1 MAWARG
7 SNQYQK
13 RLKPITNLAQVS
25 LSKEA
30 SGDSHVLMM
39 EWDPGAVDVN
49 LIEETT
55 TDRSRMRF
63 RALMPEF
70 IWNAAALE
78 GNTYT
83 LPEVRTLIDG
93 VSVGGKRIE
102 ETEQILALKEAH
114 HLLDEMV
121 STGTFRLDK
130 TTSNTLHGAVARHE
144 ALDAGM
150 FRGEGTVTG
159 GGVVTTST
167 GVKVESLPHG
177 EPLLEAHD
185 AILKYLDRHIPDP
198 RLQAL
203 VYFASATRHQFYF
216 DGNKRTARL
225 MMVGHLM
232 ASGYETVSVPNARRL
247 EFNRAL
253 DTLFLKH
260 DGTDLLSFLTTCSVS

>member
-13 RLKPITNLAQVS
+13 RLKPLTNMAQVS
-25 LSKEA
+25 LGREA
-30 SGDSHVLMM
+30 AGDTHILMM
-39 EWDPGAVDVN
+39 EWDPGAVDVD

-55 TDRSRMRF
+55 TDRSRIRF
-63 RALMPEF
+63 RGQMPEF

-83 LPEVRTLIDG
+83 LPEVRTLLDG

-102 ETEQILALKEAH
+102 ETEQILALKDAH

-121 STGTFRLDK
+121 STGAFRLDK
-130 TTSNTLHGAVARHE
+130 ATSDTLHKAVARHE

-177 EPLLEAHD
+177 KQLLEAHD
-185 AILKYLDRHIPDP
+185 AILEYLDRHVLDP

-232 ASGYETVSVPNARRL
+232 ARGYETVSVPNARRL
-247 EFNRAL
+247 EFNQAL
-253 DTLFLKH
+253 DTLFLKQ
-260 DGTDLLSFLTTCSVS
+260 DGTDLLSFLTTCSAP